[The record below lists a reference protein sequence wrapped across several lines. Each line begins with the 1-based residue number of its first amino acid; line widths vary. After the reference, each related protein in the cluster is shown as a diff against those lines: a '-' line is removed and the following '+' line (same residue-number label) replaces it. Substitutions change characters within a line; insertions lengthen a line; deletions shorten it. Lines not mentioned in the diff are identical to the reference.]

1 VDCCQKTTAGLTIY
15 GCGQNATSIL
25 LKEGKSHFPFPT
37 YNPAVPRIGKRI
49 TVTRGVYRDSGGH
62 EVRVVIAGITYSERL
77 PLDSTLT
84 ELKQKRAALEAQGRT
99 ATPKAARG
107 TLQAAVPTYLQLV
120 AHLAS
125 ADDLEDHLRAWCDR
139 LGDVQRHRLT
149 DRDVSAAR
157 AAWLAEG
164 LSPKTINNRVGTLRN
179 LYRRLDGKRAAT
191 PCDDL
196 APLAVPRRPIQR
208 VSDALI
214 LAVDLKL
221 QEHEQD
227 GRHSVLKNG
236 HTRAR
241 YRVLM
246 SMGRRPCEVMR
257 TQPADLNLTARV
269 WVPRDAK
276 GGYTPGLY
284 LNDDQLAAWTLFD
297 AVNAYGPFN
306 LGSFVRTI
314 RAAGWPADVKVYQA
328 RHTYGIAMSEAGID
342 LSDVGTALG
351 HRPGSRVTRSNYV
364 PILNSR
370 LQRAAEAVDGR
381 FGGFSVV
388 PESVPS
394 RKRKRTR

>member
-1 VDCCQKTTAGLTIY
+1 M
-15 GCGQNATSIL
+15 
-25 LKEGKSHFPFPT
+25 
-37 YNPAVPRIGKRI
+37 PRTGKRI

-99 ATPKAARG
+99 ATPKTARG
-107 TLQAAVPTYLQLV
+107 TLQASVPLYLRLV

-125 ADDLEDHLRAWCDR
+125 VDDLEDHLRAWCDR
-139 LGDVQRHRLT
+139 LGDVQRHRIT

-157 AAWLAEG
+157 SAWLADG
-164 LSPKTINNRVGTLRN
+164 LSPKTVNNRVGTLRN
-179 LYRRLDGKRAAT
+179 LYRRLDGKRATT

-196 APLAVPRRPIQR
+196 SPLAVPRSPIQR
-208 VSDALI
+208 VSDAVI

-236 HTRAR
+236 KTRAR
-241 YRVLM
+241 FRVLV
-246 SMGRRPCEVMR
+246 SMGRRHCEIKR
-257 TQPADLNLTARV
+257 AQPSDVNFLARV
-269 WVPRDAK
+269 WIPRDAK

-284 LNDDQLAAWTLFD
+284 LNDDQLAAWRFF
-297 AVNAYGPFN
+297 AEVNAWGDFN
-306 LGSFVRTI
+306 TGSFTRTL
-314 RAAGWPADVKVYQA
+314 RQAGWPDGVTVYQA

-381 FGGFSVV
+381 FAGFSVV
-388 PESVPS
+388 PVAAPS
-394 RKRKRTR
+394 RTRTGNKKR